1 LENDGN
7 QAIKQRGIRV
17 MRAVV
22 TKTSS
27 LIGKTVAEV
36 DFRKMYKAAIIAVQ
50 KGGKNVAV
58 SSVVFGS
65 GDIIVLQADEYSPL
79 LKVPPQ
85 DFYKRLTETNKDVV
99 TQSRSSSVSS
109 LVNMVT
115 KTISHS
121 SSAPKSQR
129 GKVRNG
135 DLESPKA
142 SDDVAPRDSDSDD
155 EMFFIG
161 DGLVDEND
169 ASADHSPVSISDM
182 VRKGSFGSSPSVQ
195 TCVSLIAARTLG

>member
-22 TKTSS
+22 TKASS

-50 KGGKNVAV
+50 KGGRNVAV
-58 SSVVFGS
+58 SGVVFGS
-65 GDIIVLQADEYSPL
+65 GDIIVLQADEHSPL
-79 LKVPPQ
+79 LKIPPQ
-85 DFYKRLTETNKDVV
+85 DFYKRLTETNKDAV
-99 TQSRSSSVSS
+99 TRRSSSVSS

-115 KTISHS
+115 KTMSHS
-121 SSAPKSQR
+121 SSAPKLQR
-129 GKVRNG
+129 GKLRG
-135 DLESPKA
+135 EDLESPKA
-142 SDDVAPRDSDSDD
+142 SDDVAAQDSDSDD

-161 DGLVDEND
+161 DGLADDND
-169 ASADHSPVSISDM
+169 ASANHSAVFISDM
-182 VRKGSFGSSPSVQ
+182 VREGSLGSSLSVQ
-195 TCVSLIAARTLG
+195 TCVSLITARSIG